1 MNIPNNC
8 RVVIFFSASAKRRPI
23 CAYEEMW
30 KRKMKGETFKF
41 LQNLK
46 NSLPHFSFLSQKD
59 NILPI
64 HCGAVTSELLTSENY
79 VSVVVVV

>member
-8 RVVIFFSASAKRRPI
+8 RVVFFSAAAKRRPI
-23 CAYEEMW
+23 CAYKLMW

-41 LQNLK
+41 FQNLK
-46 NSLPHFSFLSQKD
+46 NSLPHFSFLSQKE

-64 HCGAVTSELLTSENY
+64 HCGAVISELLTSENY
-79 VSVVVVV
+79 VFIVVLV

>member
-1 MNIPNNC
+1 
-8 RVVIFFSASAKRRPI
+8 
-23 CAYEEMW
+23 
-30 KRKMKGETFKF
+30 MKGETFKF